1 MKIHIRQKLT
11 PTRLPIYITIT
22 LLILTSTLTS
32 HIPIAMFVRADEGVG
47 GDENLV
53 TPTSSSPSIA
63 NKDLD
68 WNLGPQMAIL
78 NSTTSTS
85 CLPIPIQSVS
95 SSEDDD
101 DDDDEDQD
109 VDDDKMN
116 VLDGDIETEWSVSDL
131 GTYLQLDL
139 GKVNKICSVDA
150 SWSEG
155 DEKSVNFVL
164 SVSKDGTKFEDVLRS
179 SSSGTTESKE
189 NYKFSTSDGRYL
201 RITFYGDSENNEDV
215 ALRELTVNAE
225 NQNKKPTTVPGVS
238 REGIPFIKDSQSP
251 ITFYNN
257 ATNNNE
263 PIIHSAPIVSD
274 IHAMVSPAASFEITL
289 NGSDLDLVDHL
300 TYYITNLPDHG
311 NLTTGTNSA
320 SVKYTPFEGYSGL
333 DSFKYKAIDQFGLT
347 SNNATVVMNIN
358 SSNQSIAPLPN
369 TLNKT
374 IAPEPQS
381 KFNPLEEAILGTKND
396 RYELIKAAR
405 EPIRGQYIVVLKP
418 EPTATS
424 GSDSARMRAD
434 EVRAMAEESR
444 TKGAEILNLY
454 EHALDGYVMKTSEN
468 ASDAGLVS
476 ELRQD
481 PRVAFVEPDHR
492 VHVFNQTIPVGVD
505 RVDGDASPTLSGD
518 GGGAVDADIA
528 ILDTG
533 IDLTHP
539 DLNVYHEK
547 TFVSGTASADDD
559 NGHGT
564 HVAGIA
570 AAKDNSLG
578 VVGIAPGARLWSI
591 KVLNSSGAGSISDII
606 AGIDYVTAH
615 SNEIDVVNLSF
626 GCECSSPALDAAIS
640 NAVHS
645 GIVFVVAA
653 GNNHKDASSFTPA
666 RNPIVIAVSAM
677 TDSDGKCGGV
687 GSSTKYGNDDTFA
700 SFSNYGEP
708 VDIVAPGVGILST
721 YRDGNYAQLSGTS
734 MAAPHVTGG
743 IALYES
749 LHPGAT
755 PAQVR
760 AAVIDSGTKPSAGC
774 NGEGQGYFTGNP
786 DGANTPLLNAKGL

>member
-1 MKIHIRQKLT
+1 MKSRIGQNLT
-11 PTRLPIYITIT
+11 ATRLSIYITIT

-32 HIPIAMFVRADEGVG
+32 HIPVAMFVRAEGVG
-47 GDENLV
+47 ENEDLAM
-53 TPTSSSPSIA
+53 PTSSSLSNM

-68 WNLGPQMAIL
+68 WSMGPQMAIL

-101 DDDDEDQD
+101 EDQD
-109 VDDDKMN
+109 VDDDTMS
-116 VLDGDIETEWSVSDL
+116 VLDGDIGTEWSAADL
-131 GTYLQLDL
+131 GTFLQLDL
-139 GKVNKICSVDA
+139 GKVNKICSVGA

-164 SVSKDGTKFEDVLRS
+164 SVSNDGTRFEDVLRS

-189 NYKFSTSDGRYL
+189 NYKFPTSDGRYL

-225 NQNKKPTTVPGVS
+225 NQNKKPTTVPVPGVS
-238 REGIPFIKDSQSP
+238 REGIPFIRDSHSP
-251 ITFYNN
+251 FTFSNN

-274 IHAMVSPAASFEITL
+274 IHVMVSPAASFEITL

-320 SVKYTPFEGYSGL
+320 SVKYTPFDGYSGL
-333 DSFKYKAIDQFGLT
+333 DSFRYRAVDQFGLA

-358 SSNQSIAPLPN
+358 SPNQSIAPLPN
-369 TLNKT
+369 TLNQT
-374 IAPEPQS
+374 IAPDPQS
-381 KFNPLEEAILGTKND
+381 KFNLLEEAIVGSQND

-405 EPIRGQYIVVLKP
+405 EPIKGQYIVVLKP

-434 EVRAMAEESR
+434 EVRAMAQESR
-444 TKGAEILNLY
+444 TKGAEILTLY

-468 ASDAGLVS
+468 ASDAALVS

-481 PRVAFVEPDHR
+481 PRVAFVEPDQK

-505 RVDGDASPTLSGD
+505 RVDGDASPTASGD

-547 TFVSGTASADDD
+547 TFVPGTFSADDD

-570 AAKDNSLG
+570 AAKDNSIG
-578 VVGIAPGARLWSI
+578 VAGIAPGARLWSI
-591 KVLNSSGAGSISDII
+591 KVLNSTGAGSISDII

-615 SNEIDVVNLSF
+615 SKEIDVVNLSF

-640 NAVHS
+640 NAVHT

-687 GSSTKYGNDDTFA
+687 GSPTKYGNDDTFA

-721 YRDGNYAQLSGTS
+721 YKDGNYAQLSGTS

-760 AAVIDSGTKPSAGC
+760 AAVIDNGTKPSAGC
-774 NGEGQGYFTGNP
+774 SGEGQGYFTGNP
-786 DGANTPLLNAKGL
+786 DGGNTPLLNAKGL

>member
-1 MKIHIRQKLT
+1 MKFHIRQNLT

-32 HIPIAMFVRADEGVG
+32 LPVAMFVRAAEVVD
-47 GDENLV
+47 GDEDLAM
-53 TPTSSSPSIA
+53 PTSSSPSIT

-68 WNLGPQMAIL
+68 WSKGPQMAIL

-85 CLPIPIQSVS
+85 CLQTPIQSVS

-101 DDDDEDQD
+101 DQDEDENGDDDT
-109 VDDDKMN
+109 MN
-116 VLDGDIETEWSVSDL
+116 VLDGDFETEWSVADL
-131 GTYLQLDL
+131 GTFLQLDL

-164 SVSKDGTKFEDVLRS
+164 SVSKDGKKFEDVLRS

-189 NYKFSTSDGRYL
+189 NYKFPTSDGKYL

-225 NQNKKPTTVPGVS
+225 SHNKKPTTVPGVS
-238 REGIPFIKDSQSP
+238 REGIPFVRDSQSP
-251 ITFYNN
+251 ITFSKN
-257 ATNNNE
+257 ATNSKE

-274 IHAMVSPAASFEITL
+274 IHTMVSPAASFEITL

-300 TYYITNLPDHG
+300 TYYITNLPNHG
-311 NLTTGTNSA
+311 NLTIGTNSA
-320 SVKYTPFEGYSGL
+320 SVKYSPFEGYSGL
-333 DSFKYKAIDQFGLT
+333 DNFTYKAVDQFGLT

-358 SSNQSIAPLPN
+358 SSNQSIAPKPN
-369 TLNKT
+369 TLTQT

-381 KFNPLEEAILGTKND
+381 KFNPLEEVILGSQND
-396 RYELIKAAR
+396 RYEMIKAAR
-405 EPIRGQYIVVLKP
+405 EPIKGQYIVVLKP
-418 EPTATS
+418 EATATS

-444 TKGAEILNLY
+444 TKGAEILNFY
-454 EHALDGYVMKTSEN
+454 EHALDGYVMKTTEN
-468 ASDAGLVS
+468 LSDPALVS

-481 PRVAFVEPDHR
+481 PRVAFVEPDQR
-492 VHVFNQTIPVGVD
+492 VHVFNQTVPVGVD
-505 RVDGDASPTLSGD
+505 RVDGDASPTASGD

-547 TFVSGTASADDD
+547 TFVPGTSSADDD
-559 NGHGT
+559 SGHGT

-570 AAKDNSLG
+570 AAKDNSIG

-591 KVLNSSGAGSISDII
+591 KVLNSTGAGSISDII

-626 GCECSSPALDAAIS
+626 GCECNSPALDAAIS
-640 NAVHS
+640 NAVRG

-653 GNNHKDASSFTPA
+653 GNDHKDASSFSPA

-677 TDSDGKCGGV
+677 TDSDGKCGGE

-700 SFSNYGEP
+700 SFSNFGEP

-721 YRDGNYAQLSGTS
+721 YSEGKYAQLSGTS

-755 PAQVR
+755 PAQVSS
-760 AAVIDSGTKPSAGC
+760 AVVDSGTKPSSGWS
-774 NGEGQGYFTGNP
+774 GEGQGYFTGNP
-786 DGANTPLLNAKGL
+786 DGADRPLLNAKGL

>member
-1 MKIHIRQKLT
+1 MKFHIRQNLT

-32 HIPIAMFVRADEGVG
+32 HIPVAMFVRAAEVVD
-47 GDENLV
+47 GDEDLAM
-53 TPTSSSPSIA
+53 PTSSSPSIT

-68 WNLGPQMAIL
+68 WSIGPQMAIL

-85 CLPIPIQSVS
+85 CLQTPILSVS

-101 DDDDEDQD
+101 DEDEDENGDDDT
-109 VDDDKMN
+109 MN
-116 VLDGDIETEWSVSDL
+116 VLDGDFETEWSVADL
-131 GTYLQLDL
+131 GTFLQLDL
-139 GKVNKICSVDA
+139 GKVNEICSVDA

-189 NYKFSTSDGRYL
+189 NYKFPTSDGRYL

-215 ALRELTVNAE
+215 ALRELKVNAE

-238 REGIPFIKDSQSP
+238 REGIPFVRDSQSP

-257 ATNNNE
+257 ATNSNE
-263 PIIHSAPIVSD
+263 SIIHSAPIVSD
-274 IHAMVSPAASFEITL
+274 IHAMVSPASSFEITL

-333 DSFKYKAIDQFGLT
+333 DSFRYKAVDQFGLT
-347 SNNATVVMNIN
+347 SNYATVVMNIN
-358 SSNQSIAPLPN
+358 SSNKSIAPMPN
-369 TLNKT
+369 TSNQT

-381 KFNPLEEAILGTKND
+381 KFNPLDEAILGSQND
-396 RYELIKAAR
+396 RYEMIKAAR
-405 EPIRGQYIVVLKP
+405 EPIKGQYIVVLKP

-424 GSDSARMRAD
+424 GSDSVRMRAD

-454 EHALDGYVMKTSEN
+454 EHAIDGYVMKTSEN
-468 ASDAGLVS
+468 VSDPALVS

-481 PRVAFVEPDHR
+481 PRVAFVELDQR
-492 VHVFNQTIPVGVD
+492 VHVSNQTVPVGVD
-505 RVDGDASPTLSGD
+505 RVDGDASPTASGD

-547 TFVSGTASADDD
+547 TFVPGTSSADDD

-570 AAKDNSLG
+570 AAKDNSIG

-591 KVLNSSGAGSISDII
+591 KVLNSTGAGSISDII

-626 GCECSSPALDAAIS
+626 GCECNSPALDAAIS
-640 NAVHS
+640 NAVRG

-653 GNNHKDASSFTPA
+653 GNDHKDASSFSPA

-677 TDSDGKCGGV
+677 TDSDGKCGGE

-708 VDIVAPGVGILST
+708 VDIVAPGVSILST
-721 YRDGNYAQLSGTS
+721 YTEGKYAQLSGTS

-755 PAQVR
+755 PAQAR
-760 AAVIDSGTKPSAGC
+760 AAVVDSGTKPSSGC
-774 NGEGQGYFTGNP
+774 SGEGQGYFTGNP
-786 DGANTPLLNAKGL
+786 DGADRPLLNAKGL

>member
-1 MKIHIRQKLT
+1 MKFHIRQNLT

-32 HIPIAMFVRADEGVG
+32 HIPVAMYVRAAEVVD
-47 GDENLV
+47 GDEDLAM
-53 TPTSSSPSIA
+53 PTSSSASIT

-68 WNLGPQMAIL
+68 WSIGPQMAIL

-85 CLPIPIQSVS
+85 CLQTPILSVS

-101 DDDDEDQD
+101 DEDEDENGDDDT
-109 VDDDKMN
+109 MN
-116 VLDGDIETEWSVSDL
+116 VLDGDFETEWSVADL
-131 GTYLQLDL
+131 GTFLQLDL

-164 SVSKDGTKFEDVLRS
+164 SVSKDGKKFEDVLRS

-189 NYKFSTSDGRYL
+189 NYKFPTSDGKYL

-225 NQNKKPTTVPGVS
+225 SHNKKPTTVPGVS
-238 REGIPFIKDSQSP
+238 REGIPFARDSQSP
-251 ITFYNN
+251 ITFSKN
-257 ATNNNE
+257 ATNSKE

-274 IHAMVSPAASFEITL
+274 IHTMVSPAASFEITL

-300 TYYITNLPDHG
+300 TYYITNLPNHG
-311 NLTTGTNSA
+311 NLTIGTNSA
-320 SVKYTPFEGYSGL
+320 SVKYSPFEGYSGL
-333 DSFKYKAIDQFGLT
+333 DNFTYKAVDQFGLT

-358 SSNQSIAPLPN
+358 SSNQSIAPKPN
-369 TLNKT
+369 TLNQT

-381 KFNPLEEAILGTKND
+381 KFNPLEEVILGSQND
-396 RYELIKAAR
+396 RYEMIKAAR
-405 EPIRGQYIVVLKP
+405 ESIKGQYIVVLKP
-418 EPTATS
+418 EATATS

-444 TKGAEILNLY
+444 TKGAEILNFY

-468 ASDAGLVS
+468 VSDPALVS

-481 PRVAFVEPDHR
+481 PRVAFVEPDQR
-492 VHVFNQTIPVGVD
+492 VHVFNQTVPVGVD
-505 RVDGDASPTLSGD
+505 RVDGDASPTASGD

-547 TFVSGTASADDD
+547 TFVPGTSSADDD
-559 NGHGT
+559 SGHGT

-570 AAKDNSLG
+570 AAE
-578 VVGIAPGARLWSI
+578 R
-591 KVLNSSGAGSISDII
+591 
-606 AGIDYVTAH
+606 
-615 SNEIDVVNLSF
+615 
-626 GCECSSPALDAAIS
+626 
-640 NAVHS
+640 
-645 GIVFVVAA
+645 
-653 GNNHKDASSFTPA
+653 
-666 RNPIVIAVSAM
+666 
-677 TDSDGKCGGV
+677 
-687 GSSTKYGNDDTFA
+687 
-700 SFSNYGEP
+700 
-708 VDIVAPGVGILST
+708 
-721 YRDGNYAQLSGTS
+721 
-734 MAAPHVTGG
+734 
-743 IALYES
+743 
-749 LHPGAT
+749 
-755 PAQVR
+755 
-760 AAVIDSGTKPSAGC
+760 
-774 NGEGQGYFTGNP
+774 
-786 DGANTPLLNAKGL
+786 